1 MSDQNNSND
10 IADMLNQAAAPR
22 KGNEVFASD
31 GIEKVTRQEY
41 VKKELGFELPTHT
54 LPLPSQ
60 GLLYPAGHALHQATS
75 VDIRAMTA
83 KEEDILM
90 NRALIKK
97 GTVIT
102 ELIRS
107 CLVNKAIDVSSLIS
121 GDRNALMVAIRSSGY
136 GSEYSP
142 TFQCPKCEHTNQMH
156 VELADLEIKPLTLQ
170 PARVGENVFKF
181 KLPVSKLEVDFCFL
195 TGEQEE
201 KIVKAAEFKKNK
213 GLAESTIT
221 TRYMNQIL
229 AVNGNTE
236 PGVISKFVNNM
247 PARDSLELRK
257 FIDKHEPGVKME
269 VDFQCES
276 CSYADTIALPMDVS
290 FFWPGSK

>member
-1 MSDQNNSND
+1 MSEQNNSND

-54 LPLPSQ
+54 IPLPSQ
-60 GLLYPAGHALHQATS
+60 GLIYPETHALHKATTIG
-75 VDIRAMTA
+75 IRAMTA

-107 CLVNKAIDVSSLIS
+107 CLVDKNIDVNTLIS

-142 TFQCPKCEHTNQMH
+142 TFQCPKCEHTNNLG
-156 VELADLEIKPLTLQ
+156 VELAD
-170 PARVGENVFKF
+170 
-181 KLPVSKLEVDFCFL
+181 
-195 TGEQEE
+195 
-201 KIVKAAEFKKNK
+201 
-213 GLAESTIT
+213 
-221 TRYMNQIL
+221 
-229 AVNGNTE
+229 
-236 PGVISKFVNNM
+236 
-247 PARDSLELRK
+247 
-257 FIDKHEPGVKME
+257 
-269 VDFQCES
+269 
-276 CSYADTIALPMDVS
+276 
-290 FFWPGSK
+290 